1 MGFIQDF
8 IQIVLIL
15 EPNAITDTPLCTQ
28 VTLTATS
35 EVLRYF
41 HYPEASNKLETSR
54 KQTRKRTQDSQWLTE
69 LQGIL
74 GSPPELSSQNL
85 MGALQKG
92 LWALHLT
99 FPPSTVSFLVI
110 SLCRDGMHSVDKQ
123 RGWKILCLFLPLPPY
138 SPFKANCRE
147 QLCSSRALQCHHSTE
162 FWAT

>member
-41 HYPEASNKLETSR
+41 HYPDASNKLETSR

-92 LWALHLT
+92 L
-99 FPPSTVSFLVI
+99 
-110 SLCRDGMHSVDKQ
+110 
-123 RGWKILCLFLPLPPY
+123 
-138 SPFKANCRE
+138 
-147 QLCSSRALQCHHSTE
+147 
-162 FWAT
+162 